1 MWVCAYGTVIIPTQ
15 FVVPPSVY
23 SQKGNTSVQ
32 YFGVYI
38 LSVNKR
44 TSWYSKPLF
53 SSMANFEPSSTNIPL
68 FTS

>member
-1 MWVCAYGTVIIPTQ
+1 MDVGVCLWNSYHTYSVCC
-15 FVVPPSVY
+15 PPSVY
-23 SQKGNTSVQ
+23 SQKDITFVQ

-53 SSMANFEPSSTNIPL
+53 SSMANF
-68 FTS
+68 